1 MFLKHFFAPFLM
13 IAYPYVQNIS
23 KMCQTLFKDRDDV
36 ITHTTAKKLS
46 RGVSYQ
52 ARSSDETVT

>member
-1 MFLKHFFAPFLM
+1 M